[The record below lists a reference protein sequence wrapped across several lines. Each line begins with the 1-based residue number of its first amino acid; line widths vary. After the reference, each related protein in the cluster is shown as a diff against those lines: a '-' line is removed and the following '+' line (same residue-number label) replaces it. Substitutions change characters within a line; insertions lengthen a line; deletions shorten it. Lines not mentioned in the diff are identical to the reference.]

1 MPGARFNHVRIPRD
15 QMLSRFAK
23 VSAEG
28 AYSKPPHDKLS
39 YGGMIFIR
47 AQMISNLAW
56 QLAKGAFAVSFA
68 AVVY

>member
-1 MPGARFNHVRIPRD
+1 
-15 QMLSRFAK
+15 MLSRFAK